1 MDGEDLLVVSRR
13 LGHSTIKL
21 TADTYASVT
30 KQRNEAVAGRFDRI
44 FRELAT

>member
-21 TADTYASVT
+21 TADTYAHVT
-30 KQRNEAVAGRFDRI
+30 PERAGEVAGRFDRM
-44 FRELAT
+44 FGAG